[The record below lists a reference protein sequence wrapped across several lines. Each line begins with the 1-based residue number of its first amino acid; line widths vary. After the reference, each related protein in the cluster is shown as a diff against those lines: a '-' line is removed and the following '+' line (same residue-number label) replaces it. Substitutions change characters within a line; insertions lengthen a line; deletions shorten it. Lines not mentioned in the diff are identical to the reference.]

1 VINRHGDPALK
12 NPDEDNKF
20 ERLWNLYKT
29 ADNEYRRAQKNTHLR
44 TQAAKFLRDTTEN
57 CILYVEAE
65 QRARHSQLYDELK
78 LRELHTTLKEAIK
91 EAEKGSGG
99 KRRRFADIL
108 VPTAPRQMRG
118 DHSKGPL
125 QNPNPNQKPPT
136 RITRPFR
143 GSYGGPRTPMRRY
156 PDQRQS
162 IGRRRSASPRRYS
175 DAPRQ
180 LSVSEQSRDRRR
192 EDLLPGYDTYRPR
205 Y

>member
-1 VINRHGDPALK
+1 MK
-12 NPDEDNKF
+12 NADEENKF

-57 CILYVEAE
+57 CILYMEVE
-65 QRARHSQLYDELK
+65 QRARDSQLYDKSK
-78 LRELHTTLKEAIK
+78 LRELRTTLKEAIK

-108 VPTAPRQMRG
+108 VPTAPRHMRG
-118 DHSKGPL
+118 NHSKGPV
-125 QNPNPNQKPPT
+125 QNLNRNQQPPT
-136 RITRPFR
+136 KFTRPSR
-143 GSYGGPRTPMRRY
+143 GSYGGLWTPMDRY

-162 IGRRRSASPRRYS
+162 QIDRRRSASPRRYS
-175 DAPRQ
+175 NAPRQ
-180 LSVSEQSRDRRR
+180 LSLSEQARDRRR